1 MVDSNSAEENNAH
14 TTRNISDGDE
24 EDNINNEEE
33 SEHSKLPVT
42 KSH

>member
-1 MVDSNSAEENNAH
+1 MVDSDSDEENNAE

-33 SEHSKLPVT
+33 SEHSHLSVT